1 MPVMAHA
8 YLTTGDIEQ
17 GIAHAVSYAKEN
29 LGLTDAGAADLTV
42 LRYVNFT
49 IDDVRD
55 FSQDAYAAPT
65 KGDAKAVILAASRLF
80 HEAQNAMLKLFEE
93 PPAGTTLF
101 LVVPSEGLVLP
112 TLRSRLTPLP
122 GTGVGSDAGARF
134 LALSQADRK
143 KYLDKLYDRAKSD
156 NKEEVKREAR
166 REALELA
173 QELTKEL
180 RKDEAFIEGGLLED
194 LVSFTK
200 ILHDSSAPIKPI
212 FEHLLIVLP
221 PSQNVQG

>member
-17 GIAHAVSYAKEN
+17 GIAHAVSYAKEH
-29 LGLTDAGAADLTV
+29 LGLEDAGATDLTV

-65 KGDAKAVILAASRLF
+65 QGDAKAVVLAASRLF

-112 TLRSRLTPLP
+112 TLRSRLTLLP
-122 GTGVGSDAGARF
+122 GTSVGNGAGARF

-143 KYLDKLYDRAKSD
+143 KYFDKLYERTKSD
-156 NKEEVKREAR
+156 KQEEKREAR

-180 RKDEAFIEGGLLED
+180 RKDEVFMEGGLLGD

-200 ILHDSSAPIKPI
+200 ILHDSSAPVKPI

-221 PSQNVQG
+221 SSRNV